1 MQAPEDIKHIL
12 LGWLTTEQQKAN
24 LNKSRMVHTYTNA
37 IKSLKQYDG
46 GIRHPSELADVKYF
60 GEKLIKDMSKKF
72 TAYCDEFGYEE
83 PVVFTAGP
91 DPMISIRDQGE
102 DENIPS
108 SSSRKRSTKRGS
120 TDQPVR
126 KKKKYIP
133 AVNSGGYAILIALY
147 LYDKHDGMSKEDIIK
162 YATPYS
168 ANSFV
173 SNPST
178 GSFYSAWTSVNTLI
192 KNDYVMVEGSPKYYT
207 LTEEGREIAEA
218 LFKTSGRAVTDPG
231 PLTAVRDREIESVR
245 VSKRR
250 NPLMTSSSPM
260 RESVGNTSSPFRGGL
275 IKDIAG
281 NTSQQN
287 IIMSSPLRTV
297 HDYTAHL
304 NNRNRSEYQ
313 VWKPGSYKTMFV
325 LDNREVFSRKERDL
339 FSKVLSNMGI
349 DIDVRSL
356 PVGDGLWIAVNK
368 KTGQECALDFIFERK
383 RLDDLASSISD
394 GRFREQ
400 KSRLERTGMSRIF
413 YIIEEQMGSDISRYI
428 DSIKTCIAMNST
440 YSKFHTK
447 MTKHADETI
456 ALIND
461 ITDAVSK
468 YYTGKTLLVLEPRNL
483 NTQQQYSKLIEA
495 MRKTHLDKEVVY
507 SYSTFASILGK
518 TAVLRVKDIYLK
530 LLMTCRGVSL
540 DKAVAIQNKYPTP
553 KSLIESYNEAH
564 DLHRCGTMLCEKL
577 SEETGTRCIKKA
589 LSAKIATI
597 WCTKCIKSKK

>member
-1 MQAPEDIKHIL
+1 MQAPDDIKHIL
-12 LGWLTTEQQKAN
+12 LGWLTTEQQRAN
-24 LNKSRMVHTYTNA
+24 LNKSRMVHSYTNA
-37 IKSLKQYDG
+37 IKSLKQHQG
-46 GIRHPSELADVKYF
+46 KIRHPTELNDVKYF

-83 PVVFTAGP
+83 PIVFAAGP
-91 DPMISIRDQGE
+91 DPMISPVE
-102 DENIPS
+102 DVEDNNLS
-108 SSSRKRSTKRGS
+108 TKKRPAKRGS
-120 TDQPVR
+120 TDQPV
-126 KKKKYIP
+126 KKRKKYIP

-147 LYDKHDGMSKEDIIK
+147 LHDKHDGMCKEDIIK
-162 YATPYS
+162 YAAPYS
-168 ANSFV
+168 SNSFV

-178 GSFYSAWTSVNTLI
+178 GSFYSAWSSVNTLI
-192 KNDYVMVEGSPKYYT
+192 KNEYVIVDGSPKYYT
-207 LTEEGREIAEA
+207 LTDEGKEVAEA

-231 PLTAVRDREIESVR
+231 PLTTVREREVESVR
-245 VSKRR
+245 VTKRK

-260 RESVGNTSSPFRGGL
+260 RESIGNTSSPFRGGL
-275 IKDIAG
+275 IKDLTR

-287 IIMSSPLRTV
+287 VIMSSPLRTV
-297 HDYTAHL
+297 NDYTSNL
-304 NNRNRSEYQ
+304 TNRNRSEYQ
-313 VWKPGSYKTMFV
+313 IWKPGSYKTMFV

-339 FSKVLSNMGI
+339 FSKVLNNMGI

-400 KSRLERTGMSRIF
+400 KSRLERTGMNRIF
-413 YIIEEQMGSDISRYI
+413 YIVEEQMGSDISKFI

-456 ALIND
+456 SLIND
-461 ITDAVSK
+461 ITNAVSK
-468 YYTGKTLLVLEPRNL
+468 YYTGKSLLVLEPRNL
-483 NTQQQYSKLIEA
+483 NTQQQYSQLIET
-495 MRKTHLDKEVVY
+495 MRKNHTDKEVVY
-507 SYSTFASILGK
+507 SYNTFASILGK

-540 DKAVAIQNKYPTP
+540 DKAVAIQNKFPTP
-553 KSLIESYNEAH
+553 KLLIESFNEAH
-564 DLHRCGTMLCEKL
+564 EAHRCGTLLCEKL

-597 WCTKCIKSKK
+597 WCTKCNKIK